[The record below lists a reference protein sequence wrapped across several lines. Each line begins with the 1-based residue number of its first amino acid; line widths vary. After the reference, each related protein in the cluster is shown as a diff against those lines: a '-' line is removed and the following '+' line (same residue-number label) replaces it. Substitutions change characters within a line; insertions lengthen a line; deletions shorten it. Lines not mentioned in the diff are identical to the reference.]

1 MNISELRGN
10 LAQTY
15 QLASKQPRP
24 ASIDFPIGVDVE
36 TGRIVTM
43 RLADLLAQ
51 RLLIQ
56 GNSGAGK
63 TTLVKHI
70 LNQTSGIPQAIIDQE
85 GEYISYAQFRNMY
98 IGNGIRDAKFAGQEA
113 RFTKRSILLDVMQ
126 VKSEPKL
133 VSVSEFVETLVDAPK
148 QYWTPLLVV
157 IDEAHIFV
165 PRISNGVIPVK
176 IRKRCTSAIIE
187 LMTLGRKRGLST
199 IVCTPRLSELNPTVR
214 SSPQNYMI
222 GFTMHDVDIHRAA
235 ELLAW
240 PVPRATAVLSSL
252 PAGTFVC
259 AGLAF
264 GRNPRIVRVG
274 AS

>member
-15 QLASKQPRP
+15 QLAPKQPHP
-24 ASIDFPIGVDVE
+24 TSIDFPIGVDVE
-36 TGRIVTM
+36 TGRVVTM

-70 LNQTSGIPQAIIDQE
+70 LSQTNSVQQIIIDQE
-85 GEYISYAQFRNMY
+85 GEYNGFNDFDIHNGGVSASLIGKLYRSSKRNL
-98 IGNGIRDAKFAGQEA
+98 
-113 RFTKRSILLDVMQ
+113 LLDVMQ
-126 VKSEPKL
+126 QKSEAKL
-133 VSVSEFVETLVDAPK
+133 ATVAAFVEALIEAPK
-148 QYWTPLLVV
+148 EQWTPLIV
-157 IDEAHIFV
+157 IVDETQEFA
-165 PRISNGVIPVK
+165 PRVSNGVTNPKVQ
-176 IRKRCTSAIIE
+176 KRCSAALIE
-187 LMTLGRKRGLST
+187 LMILGRKRGLCGVIAT
-199 IVCTPRLSELNPTVR
+199 QRLALLNPSVR
-214 SSPQNYMI
+214 ASPQNYMI

-264 GRNPRIVRVG
+264 GRNPRVVRIG
-274 AS
+274 AV